1 MASHQG
7 RMGGNNMTVKYI
19 FVTGGVVSGL
29 GKGITA
35 ASLGRL
41 LKQRGLRVKVQ
52 KLDPYLNVDPGTMSP
67 YQHGEVFVT
76 DDGAETDLDLG
87 HYERFIDE
95 NLTFNSS
102 VSSGKVYWNVLNRER
117 AGDYLGGTVQIIPHI
132 TGEIKRNIYSLD
144 TPDTDV
150 AIVEIGGTVG
160 DIESQ
165 PFLES
170 IRQVAAERGR
180 QNVMFI
186 HVSLIVSI
194 PGSGELKSKPTQH
207 SAKELLSLG
216 IQPDVIMCRC
226 DAPIPDEILE
236 KISLFCNIPREN
248 AIPNLTADLLYDVPL
263 MLEREGLA
271 DVVVRRLGLICHA
284 PDLTEWATMVHRA
297 KHPKG
302 TVRIALV
309 GKYVALHDAYLSVV
323 EALTH
328 GGIENDVKV
337 EVQWVDSETVTD
349 ENAVR
354 VLAEADG
361 VLVPGGFGDRGIEGK
376 ISAVRYAREHKVP
389 FLGICLGMQMAVV
402 EYARHVCGW
411 ADAHSSELDPATAHP
426 VIDLMPDQRG
436 VTAKGGTMRLGSYP
450 CRVTS
455 RETWTYQ
462 AYGCDQIAER
472 HRHRYEFNNDYR
484 QDLTGAG
491 LVLAGLS
498 PDERLV
504 EIVELKDHPWFVG
517 VQFHPELKSR
527 PNKAH
532 PLFRDFIAAAK
543 AGQRAEAE

>member
-1 MASHQG
+1 MA
-7 RMGGNNMTVKYI
+7 VKYI

-41 LKQRGLRVKVQ
+41 LKQRGLKVKVQ

-95 NLTFNSS
+95 NLTLHSS

-117 AGDYLGGTVQIIPHI
+117 SGDYLGGTVQIIPHI
-132 TGEIKRNIYSLD
+132 TNEIKAHIYALD

-165 PFLES
+165 PFLEA
-170 IRQVAAERGR
+170 IRQVCAERGR

-216 IQPDVIMCRC
+216 IQPDVIVCRS
-226 DAPIPDEILE
+226 DAPVRQDILD
-236 KISLFCNIPREN
+236 KISLFCNIPADH
-248 AIPNLTADLLYDVPL
+248 AIPNLTADILYEVPL

-271 DVVVRRLGLICHA
+271 DVVVRRLGLICHS

-297 KHPKG
+297 KNVHGEVK
-302 TVRIALV
+302 IALV
-309 GKYVALHDAYLSVV
+309 GKYTALHDAYLSVV
-323 EALTH
+323 EALHH

-337 EVQWVDSETVTD
+337 NIQWTDSETITD
-349 ENAVR
+349 ENA
-354 VLAEADG
+354 AEILGG
-361 VLVPGGFGDRGIEGK
+361 VHGIIVPGGFGDRGVEGM
-376 ISAVRYAREHKVP
+376 ISAIRYAREKGVP
-389 FLGICLGMQMAVV
+389 YFGICLGMQMAVI
-402 EYARHVCGW
+402 EFARHC
-411 ADAHSSELDPATAHP
+411 ANMDDAHSSEFTSTAHP
-426 VIDLMPDQRG
+426 VIDLMPDQVG
-436 VTAKGGTMRLGSYP
+436 ITAKGGTMRLGAYP
-450 CRVTS
+450 CHVTG
-455 RETWTYQ
+455 RDTKTYA
-462 AYGCDQIAER
+462 AYAADDISER
-472 HRHRYEFNNDYR
+472 HRHRYEFNNQFR
-484 QDLTGAG
+484 QALTDAG
-491 LVLAGLS
+491 LTLAGLS

-504 EIVELKDHPWFVG
+504 EIIELPGHPWFVG
-517 VQFHPELKSR
+517 VQFHPEFKSR

-543 AGQRAEAE
+543 ARRKS

>member
-1 MASHQG
+1 MA
-7 RMGGNNMTVKYI
+7 VKYI

-95 NLTFNSS
+95 NLTVHSS

-117 AGDYLGGTVQIIPHI
+117 TGDYLGATVQIIPHI
-132 TGEIKRNIYSLD
+132 TNEIKRNIYSLD

-170 IRQVAAERGR
+170 IRQIAAERGR
-180 QNVMFI
+180 HNVMFL

-194 PGSGELKSKPTQH
+194 PGTGELKSKPTQH

-216 IQPDVIMCRC
+216 IQPDVIICRS
-226 DAPIPDEILE
+226 DAPVPLDILE
-236 KISLFCNIPREN
+236 KISLFCNIPVEN
-248 AIPNLTADLLYDVPL
+248 AIPNLTAPVLYEVPL

-271 DVVVRRLGLICHA
+271 DVVVRRLGLICHM

-297 KHPKG
+297 KHPQG
-302 TVRIALV
+302 SVEIALV
-309 GKYVALHDAYLSVV
+309 GKYVALHDAYLSVA

-337 EVQWVDSETVTD
+337 NIRWVDSETVTD
-349 ENAVR
+349 GNA
-354 VLAEADG
+354 AELLDGADG
-361 VLVPGGFGDRGIEGK
+361 VLVPGGFGSRGIEGK
-376 ISAVRYAREHKVP
+376 IAAVRWARESRVP

-411 ADAHSSELDPATAHP
+411 ADAHSSELDPATTHP

-436 VTAKGGTMRLGSYP
+436 VTAKGGTMRLGAYP
-450 CRVTS
+450 CKVVS
-455 RETWTYQ
+455 RGSRTYQ
-462 AYGCDQIAER
+462 AYGAEEISER
-472 HRHRYEFNNDYR
+472 HRHRYEFNNEYR
-484 QDLTGAG
+484 DALTQAG
-491 LVLAGLS
+491 LELAGLS
-498 PDERLV
+498 PDGRLV
-504 EIVELKDHPWFVG
+504 EIVELPGHPWFVG

-532 PLFRDFIAAAK
+532 PLFRAFIAAAK
-543 AGQRAEAE
+543 ENRSC

>member
-1 MASHQG
+1 MA
-7 RMGGNNMTVKYI
+7 VKYV

-95 NLTFNSS
+95 NLTLNSS

-117 AGDYLGGTVQIIPHI
+117 SGDYLGGTVQIIPHI
-132 TGEIKRNIYSLD
+132 TNEIKRNIYTLD

-165 PFLES
+165 PFLEA
-170 IRQVAAERGR
+170 IRQVASERGR
-180 QNVMFI
+180 QNVMFV

-216 IQPDVIMCRC
+216 IQPDVIMCRS
-226 DAPIPDEILE
+226 DAPVSQDILD
-236 KISLFCNIPREN
+236 KIALFCNIPVEN
-248 AIPNLTADLLYDVPL
+248 AIPNLTADILYEVPL

-297 KHPKG
+297 KKATDH
-302 TVRIALV
+302 VRIALV

-337 EVQWVDSETVTD
+337 DVEWVNSEEVTP
-349 ENAVR
+349 ENVAR
-354 VLAEADG
+354 LLDGCAG

-376 ISAVRYAREHKVP
+376 ITAIQYAREQKIP

-402 EYARHVCGW
+402 EFARHVCGLSN
-411 ADAHSSELDPATAHP
+411 AHSSELSQTTTHP
-426 VIDLMPDQRG
+426 VIDLMADQVG
-436 VTAKGGTMRLGSYP
+436 VTAKGGTMRLGAYP
-450 CRVTS
+450 CQVTG
-455 RETWTYQ
+455 EDTFTYR
-462 AYGCDQIAER
+462 AYGSLELSER
-472 HRHRYEFNNDYR
+472 HRHRYEFNNEYR
-484 QDLTGAG
+484 EALTAKG
-491 LVLAGLS
+491 LKLAGLS
-498 PDERLV
+498 PDGRLV
-504 EIVELKDHPWFVG
+504 EIVELPDHPWFVG

-532 PLFRDFIAAAK
+532 PLFREFVK
-543 AGQRAEAE
+543 ASKSHRQRK